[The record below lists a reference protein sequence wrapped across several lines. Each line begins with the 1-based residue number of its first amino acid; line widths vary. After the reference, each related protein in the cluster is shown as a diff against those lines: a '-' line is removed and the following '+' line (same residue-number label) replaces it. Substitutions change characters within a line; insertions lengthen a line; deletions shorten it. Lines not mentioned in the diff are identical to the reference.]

1 MEYIDITK
9 NIMIEMCMMQMMGLS
24 ELSADPVKQR
34 NAMLMKT
41 VGAISAL
48 IVALIN
54 MFISGLTTPGTG

>member
-1 MEYIDITK
+1 
-9 NIMIEMCMMQMMGLS
+9 MIEMCMMQMMGLS